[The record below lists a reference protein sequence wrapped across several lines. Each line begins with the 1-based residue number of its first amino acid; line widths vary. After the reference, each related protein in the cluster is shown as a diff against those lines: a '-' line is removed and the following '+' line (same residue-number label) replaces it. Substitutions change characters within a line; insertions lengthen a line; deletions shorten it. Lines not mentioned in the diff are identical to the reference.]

1 MSKQL
6 LLLSCLLA
14 VVFGHGR
21 LIVPEPRQGPTDM
34 YGKANAPT
42 PGSDSLDWVCR
53 QGTPVAKKQ
62 PVTAGGSLGLQ
73 WAFTAA
79 HVGDC
84 ALYVSYDVD
93 SQRKDQRWFKIANFP
108 KCKNQNNQL
117 VNVNV
122 PAWLKNGHAV
132 FRWDWYALH
141 VHPSIEFYSQC
152 FDANVSGGQVAL
164 PGSLNQY
171 KLVNNGKALYP
182 TSNAEAPGYRN
193 AFNGGEQYMTGPPC
207 ALSSTENNCE
217 ATNEGTTG
225 HLDVGA
231 IGQGEE
237 PVSKAPT
244 QRAQT
249 PAPTQ
254 RGQTPAPTRVQV
266 VSNAPTKAGTPKPTP
281 KASVET
287 LLNQLRDKI
296 DDVIENQ
303 ELLKLGQEELKQR
316 ILGNE
321 MMDGSS
327 GSLGALLAI
336 AMFAV
341 MF

>member
-6 LLLSCLLA
+6 LILSCLLA

-21 LIVPEPRQGPTDM
+21 LIVPEPRQGPTDL

-42 PGSDSLDWVCR
+42 PGTDSLDWVCR

-93 SQRKDQRWFKIANFP
+93 DQRKDQRWFKIANFP

-117 VNVNV
+117 VNVKV

-182 TSNAEAPGYRN
+182 KSANEAPGYRN
-193 AFNGGEQYMTGPPC
+193 AFNLQNEQYMTGPPC

-217 ATNEGTTG
+217 ATKKGTTG
-225 HLDVGA
+225 YLDVGA

-244 QRAQT
+244 PKA
-249 PAPTQ
+249 
-254 RGQTPAPTRVQV
+254 QTPAPTRVQV
-266 VSNAPTKAGTPKPTP
+266 IVTNAPTKAETPKPT
-281 KASVET
+281 KATVET
-287 LLNQLRDKI
+287 LLKQLRDKI

-303 ELLKLGQEELKQR
+303 ELLKSGQEELKQR
-316 ILGNE
+316 ILGE
-321 MMDGSS
+321 MMEASS
-327 GSLGALLAI
+327 CALGVALLAI